1 MHVVSVGTCNMDF
14 IFSVPEFVEPDS
26 EMYIDDIHII
36 PGGSALNF
44 AVWLSALG
52 FSSGIVAVTG
62 RDVYGEIIRSRLES
76 EGVSTSCLSVVE
88 RPTGMAFISVDGAG
102 RRSIYSYMGANA
114 ELEIGTLEERCI
126 RAADAVHISGCY
138 VEVAHTVAK
147 IRELSFSPGGL
158 LASYGLDVLEPVL
171 RRTEVLFLNDDELEV
186 LTGSRRSGISRLLDL
201 GVDNVVVTHGPG
213 GASFFSADHSLE
225 MKVEDAGAIDTTGA
239 GDAFAAGFMSE
250 WLRGSEPSQCLR
262 GGHRVALNVISRFGA
277 L

>member
-1 MHVVSVGTCNMDF
+1 
-14 IFSVPEFVEPDS
+14 
-26 EMYIDDIHII
+26 
-36 PGGSALNF
+36 
-44 AVWLSALG
+44 
-52 FSSGIVAVTG
+52 
-62 RDVYGEIIRSRLES
+62 
-76 EGVSTSCLSVVE
+76 
-88 RPTGMAFISVDGAG
+88 
-102 RRSIYSYMGANA
+102 
-114 ELEIGTLEERCI
+114 
-126 RAADAVHISGCY
+126 
-138 VEVAHTVAK
+138 
-147 IRELSFSPGGL
+147 ELSFSPGGL

-186 LTGSRRSGISRLLDL
+186 LTGSRKSGISRLLDL
-201 GVDNVVVTHGPG
+201 GVDNVVVTHGPV